1 MNSNFQ
7 DVTFIF
13 GSSVQKL
20 ENIQMVNFAFHEN
33 RICALFSEISKY
45 RKGVHMN
52 ANIALCSL
60 RFNGDDKKMM

>member
-1 MNSNFQ
+1 
-7 DVTFIF
+7 
-13 GSSVQKL
+13 
-20 ENIQMVNFAFHEN
+20 MVNFAFHEN